1 MVTMVD
7 MDPSLKCDRSLE
19 SYSKTIWNCV

>member
-7 MDPSLKCDRSLE
+7 MDLSLKCDRSLE
-19 SYSKTIWNCV
+19 SYSKTIWNDV